1 MRHIIFI
8 LTISLF
14 VMSCGQTDTK
24 QKELELKEKE
34 LALKEK
40 ELSLKYN
47 DSTHPQ
53 TVKLDTTKQIANT
66 EIKQR
71 EDLPFIG
78 KRIYNMDGGS
88 GTANIITITKDGLVT
103 IQGVP
108 SNEAANEGAKGD
120 IEFKGSY
127 QPIIKTKSGSRYKIE
142 SDKISLVNAK
152 GQIERGCGSGGIEAN
167 EPCTATLDKF

>member
-1 MRHIIFI
+1 MRQIIFI

-14 VMSCGQTDTK
+14 IMSCGQNDTK
-24 QKELELKEKE
+24 QRELELKERE

-47 DSTHPQ
+47 DSTHLQ
-53 TVKLDTTKQIANT
+53 TVKLDTTNKIANT
-66 EIKQR
+66 EIKQQ
-71 EDLPFIG
+71 EDLPFVG

-108 SNEAANEGAKGD
+108 SNEAANEGAKGE
-120 IEFKGSY
+120 IEFKGQY
-127 QPIIKTKSGSRYKIE
+127 KPIIKTKRGSIYKIE
-142 SDKISLVNAK
+142 VDKISLVNEK
-152 GQIERGCGSGGIEAN
+152 GQIERGCGSGGIDAN